1 MNSLGDVGPAP
12 FDCCC
17 CPPFVEAAIASKSEF
32 MLAIVSNG
40 CDVCCS
46 CSAPKSCSLRLSLD
60 MSRITR
66 PLEVADD
73 IKSE

>member
-17 CPPFVEAAIASKSEF
+17 PPFVVAAIASKSEF

-46 CSAPKSCSLRLSLD
+46 CS
-60 MSRITR
+60 
-66 PLEVADD
+66 
-73 IKSE
+73 